1 VSSLGDVAEGL
12 DDGSLERDRNAA
24 PIAGAGDVF
33 QLGAHRIVCGD
44 ATDLEIG
51 ELLTQKGGRLLI
63 DEPYN
68 VPIAGNV
75 TEGRHREFAMA
86 SGEMSAAE
94 FEVFNTKWKAVPT
107 PYICDGGFRPVYRL
121 ARLLGRL
128 ERGREAEPQSSE
140 SNRLDKDRC
149 WHGAPLPIQHEL
161 LPLMHSHRHAF
172 GKSI

>member
-1 VSSLGDVAEGL
+1 MAEGL

-51 ELLTQKGGRLLI
+51 ELLTQKGGRLLT

-94 FEVFNTKWKAVPT
+94 FEVFNTKWMAGS
-107 PYICDGGFRPVYRL
+107 YPVYLRWRVSAGL
-121 ARLLGRL
+121 STGAVTRSSRTWP
-128 ERGREAEPQSSE
+128 RG
-140 SNRLDKDRC
+140 
-149 WHGAPLPIQHEL
+149 
-161 LPLMHSHRHAF
+161 
-172 GKSI
+172 